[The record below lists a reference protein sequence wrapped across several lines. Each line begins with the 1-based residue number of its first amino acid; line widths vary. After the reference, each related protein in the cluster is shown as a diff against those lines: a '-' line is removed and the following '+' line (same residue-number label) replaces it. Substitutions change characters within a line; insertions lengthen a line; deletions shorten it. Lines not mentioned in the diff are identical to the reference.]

1 MLLTGDFKT
10 DFNKVLETRDF
21 ELLKQVWRRA
31 MPFGFTYEEEDKLKE
46 VFGENYE
53 QDLQAALSAKPSL

>member
-10 DFNKVLETRDF
+10 DFNKAIETRDF

-31 MPFGFTYEEEDKLKE
+31 MPFGFTYDEEARAKE

-53 QDLQAALSAKPSL
+53 QDIQAAVSAKPNL